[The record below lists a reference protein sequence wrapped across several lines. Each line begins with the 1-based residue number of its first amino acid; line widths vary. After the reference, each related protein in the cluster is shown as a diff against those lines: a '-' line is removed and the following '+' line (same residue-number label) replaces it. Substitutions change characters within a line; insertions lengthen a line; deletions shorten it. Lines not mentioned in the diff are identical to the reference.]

1 MNPQRHPIMKIPI
14 LATVALLAVTAALRA
29 APEIGQPAPNFTLK
43 DSDGKSVSLADFKGK
58 TVVLEW
64 FNEGCPFVKKHY
76 GSGSM
81 QKTQKQ
87 ATDDGVVWLSIV
99 SSAPGK
105 QGYLTPEA
113 AAAKKKEI
121 NSTALLLDPDGAV
134 GHLYEA
140 RTTPDMFVINGEGTL
155 VYKGAIDDQPNPDPA
170 TLEGAKNYVV
180 AALADLKA
188 GKPVTTAET
197 KSYGCSVKY

>member
-1 MNPQRHPIMKIPI
+1 MKIPI
-14 LATVALLAVTAALRA
+14 LATVAFLAVTAALRA
-29 APEIGQPAPNFTLK
+29 APEIGQSAPNFTLK

-113 AAAKKKEI
+113 AVAKKKEI
-121 NSTALLLDPDGAV
+121 NATALLLDPDGAV

-180 AALADLKA
+180 AALADVKA

>member
-1 MNPQRHPIMKIPI
+1 MKIPI